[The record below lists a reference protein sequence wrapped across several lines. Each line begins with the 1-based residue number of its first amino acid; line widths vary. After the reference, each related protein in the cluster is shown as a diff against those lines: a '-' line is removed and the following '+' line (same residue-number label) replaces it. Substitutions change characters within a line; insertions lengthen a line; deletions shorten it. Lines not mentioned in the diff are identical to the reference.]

1 MNIAGVPIT
10 EECSTR
16 GADHTMI
23 YKSLFV
29 IFHIKVVQNCFIWG
43 YHNLQ
48 RQFEVRNLVEYVK
61 TSVLKRNTT
70 KILLNVG

>member
-1 MNIAGVPIT
+1 MLFPFINLKLEFFRT
-10 EECSTR
+10 YN
-16 GADHTMI
+16 TMI

-61 TSVLKRNTT
+61 TSVLERNTP